1 MQPDGVLSNFRYRFP
16 CAEKKKH
23 WKSLPGFVSR
33 TWPYL
38 IFAARSGSVEHLL
51 GKGLGNSMA
60 PLMRFRQGKPG
71 DAPGV
76 EYDEIRKLPSEDIP
90 VYVSCIDYSPEQTLF
105 QDIDDL
111 DNFLVHHRPEWSV
124 VRWIN
129 IDGLSN
135 MEVIHAL
142 AAKYQLHPLAIE
154 DLLHIPERP
163 KVESIG
169 GSDSELQTRL
179 FIIARM
185 LQIHDGQLQ
194 NEQISIFLG
203 HKTVLTFQESHGDV
217 WDPIRKRIRTKG
229 SRLRQND
236 ASFLV
241 YTLLDALVD
250 HCFPI
255 LEHYGDRLEELEDLV
270 LSDPQRSTISA
281 IHTIKREVL
290 LLRRAAWPMREVIL
304 FLQRE
309 PHECMGDVARVYMRD
324 IYDHIVQIID
334 IIETYRELAN
344 DLTETYMS
352 SVSNRMSEVMKVL
365 TIIGTI
371 FIPLTFLA
379 GVYGM
384 NFHYFPELDAS
395 WGYPAFWAVCLVL
408 SVSML
413 FVFRRRGWL

>member
-1 MQPDGVLSNFRYRFP
+1 
-16 CAEKKKH
+16 
-23 WKSLPGFVSR
+23 
-33 TWPYL
+33 
-38 IFAARSGSVEHLL
+38 
-51 GKGLGNSMA
+51 MA
-60 PLMRFRQGKPG
+60 PMMHFRKGKPG
-71 DAPGV
+71 DSPGV
-76 EYDEIRKLPSEDIP
+76 EHDEIQNLPSGSLP
-90 VYVSCIDYSPEQTLF
+90 VYVSCIDYSPEKALA

-111 DNFLVHHRPEWSV
+111 DDFLVHHRPEWSA

-129 IDGLSN
+129 IDGLSD

-142 AAKYQLHPLAIE
+142 AAKYNLHPLAIE
-154 DLLHIPERP
+154 DLLNIPERP

-169 GSDSELQTRL
+169 GLDSEFQTRL

-185 LQIHDGQLQ
+185 LQIQNKGLV

-203 HKTVLTFQESHGDV
+203 HKTVLTFQEQRGDV
-217 WDPIRKRIRTKG
+217 WDPIRQRIQVKG
-229 SRLRQND
+229 SRLRVND

-241 YTLLDALVD
+241 YALLDAIVD

-255 LEHYGDRLEELEDLV
+255 LEHYGDLLEDLEDEV
-270 LSDPQRSTISA
+270 LSNPQRTVISS
-281 IHTIKREVL
+281 IHKIKRDL
-290 LLRRAAWPMREVIL
+290 LMLRRAAWPMREVIA

-309 PHECMGDVARVYMRD
+309 PHECMSDITRVYMRD

-334 IIETYRELAN
+334 IIETYRELGN

-352 SVSNRMSEVMKVL
+352 SVSNRMNEIMKVL

-384 NFHYFPELDAS
+384 NFHYFPELKS
-395 WGYPAFWAVCLVL
+395 EWGYPAFWGVCLVMA
-408 SVSML
+408 VSML
-413 FVFRRRGWL
+413 ILFRRRGWL

>member
-1 MQPDGVLSNFRYRFP
+1 MTPMMHFR
-16 CAEKKKH
+16 K
-23 WKSLPGFVSR
+23 
-33 TWPYL
+33 
-38 IFAARSGSVEHLL
+38 
-51 GKGLGNSMA
+51 
-60 PLMRFRQGKPG
+60 GKPG
-71 DAPGV
+71 DSPGV
-76 EYDEIRKLPSEDIP
+76 EHDDIQKLPSGTVP

-105 QDIDDL
+105 QDVNDL
-111 DNFLVHHRPEWSV
+111 DDFLIHHRPEWSA

-129 IDGLSN
+129 IDGLSD

-142 AAKYQLHPLAIE
+142 ASKYELHPLAVE

-169 GSDSELQTRL
+169 GSESEFQARL

-185 LQIHDGQLQ
+185 LQVQNGELE

-203 HKTVLTFQESHGDV
+203 HKTVLTFQEQRGDV
-217 WDPIRKRIRTKG
+217 WDPIRQRIQSKG
-229 SRLRQND
+229 SRLRIND

-241 YTLLDALVD
+241 YALLDSIVD

-255 LEHYGDRLEELEDLV
+255 LEHYGDLLEDLEDEV
-270 LSDPQRSTISA
+270 LANPQRTVIND
-281 IHTIKREVL
+281 IHKIKRDL
-290 LLRRAAWPMREVIL
+290 LMLRRAAWPMREVIS
-304 FLQRE
+304 FVHRE
-309 PHECMGDVARVYMRD
+309 PHECMSDVTRVYMRD

-352 SVSNRMSEVMKVL
+352 SVSNRMNEVMKVL

-384 NFHYFPELDAS
+384 NFHYFPELELKWA
-395 WGYPAFWAVCLVL
+395 YQAFWGICIVL
-408 SVSML
+408 AISML
-413 FVFRRRGWL
+413 IAFRRRGWL

>member
-1 MQPDGVLSNFRYRFP
+1 MVPVLHFR
-16 CAEKKKH
+16 K
-23 WKSLPGFVSR
+23 
-33 TWPYL
+33 
-38 IFAARSGSVEHLL
+38 
-51 GKGLGNSMA
+51 
-60 PLMRFRQGKPG
+60 GKPG

-76 EYDEIRKLPSEDIP
+76 EYDEIRKLPSENIP

-111 DNFLVHHRPEWSV
+111 DDFLARHRPEWSS

-129 IDGLSN
+129 VDGLSN
-135 MEVIHAL
+135 MKVIHAL
-142 AAKYQLHPLAIE
+142 AAKYQLHPLAVE

-169 GSDSELQTRL
+169 GSDSELQARL

-185 LQIHDGQLQ
+185 LQLKNGELQ

-217 WDPIRKRIRTKG
+217 WDPIRKRIQTKG
-229 SRLRQND
+229 SRVRLND

-250 HCFPI
+250 HFFPI
-255 LEHYGDRLEELEDLV
+255 LEHYGDRLEEIEDLV
-270 LSDPQRSTISA
+270 LSDPQRSTIRV
-281 IHTIKREVL
+281 IHKIKRELL
-290 LLRRAAWPMREVIL
+290 LLRRAAWPMREVISI
-304 FLQRE
+304 LQRE

-334 IIETYRELAN
+334 IIETYRELAS

-352 SVSNRMSEVMKVL
+352 CLSNRMSEVMKVL

-384 NFHYFPELDAS
+384 NFRYFPELDLQWA
-395 WGYPAFWAVCLVL
+395 YPAFWGICLAV
-408 SVSML
+408 SVAML
-413 FVFRRRGWL
+413 FAFHRRGWL